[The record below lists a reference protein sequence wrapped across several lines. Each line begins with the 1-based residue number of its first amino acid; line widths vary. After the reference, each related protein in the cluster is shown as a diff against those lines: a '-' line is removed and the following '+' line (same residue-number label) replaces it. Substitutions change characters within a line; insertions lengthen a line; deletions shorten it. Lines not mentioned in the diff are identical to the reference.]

1 MNERDFL
8 LFRLRMNMLDKKQKK
23 ELHDNV
29 RKILKSESDDIDL
42 AGITDDHV
50 YEIMNKILIEK
61 YGEMAVYDYIRRLK
75 K

>member
-1 MNERDFL
+1 MNEKDFL
-8 LFRLRMNMLDKKQKK
+8 LLILRVNMLDKKQKK